1 MVDLIVG
8 LQEIVGI
15 INGVLFLLPLIS
27 KRVRR
32 LLIRVAL
39 SDIIIS
45 LSTSRYN
52 GELIDWVESLCLY
65 YELRRKSKGRGVRS
79 LNVDVRE
86 EDD

>member
-1 MVDLIVG
+1 MVDLILS
-8 LQEIVGI
+8 LQEIIGI

-32 LLIRVAL
+32 LLIRIAL

-45 LSTSRYN
+45 LTTSKYN
-52 GELIDWVESLCLY
+52 GELIEWVESLCLY
-65 YELRRKSKGRGVRS
+65 YELKHKRGGGIRS
-79 LNVDVRE
+79 LNIDVKE